1 MLYEARYERWIS
13 SPTNKRRGREI
24 NIVYHRVRLFEWVVA
39 CFGLKNSPV
48 EFARYMNDILREYMN
63 DFVVVYFDDII
74 IFSTDII
81 IFSTELDTHWKH
93 VREVLG
99 KLRERKVNLKIKKCE
114 FTVRETEYLGHII
127 NGETMQEDK
136 RS

>member
-74 IFSTDII
+74 IFST
-81 IFSTELDTHWKH
+81 ELDTHWKH